1 MLGVVRY
8 VKKVKASKDELA
20 RLDSVA
26 HISKKAGVTEDL
38 TPSASPHVL
47 ALLQPLPLFAIEPL
61 SNTNRPGLES
71 FSI

>member
-1 MLGVVRY
+1 MNLLGWILWPTSQQ
-8 VKKVKASKDELA
+8 KP
-20 RLDSVA
+20 
-26 HISKKAGVTEDL
+26 EDL

-61 SNTNRPGLES
+61 SNTNRSGLDS

>member
-26 HISKKAGVTEDL
+26 HISTKARRFDTFSKSSCTGAIA
-38 TPSASPHVL
+38 ASS
-47 ALLQPLPLFAIEPL
+47 PLCY
-61 SNTNRPGLES
+61 
-71 FSI
+71 